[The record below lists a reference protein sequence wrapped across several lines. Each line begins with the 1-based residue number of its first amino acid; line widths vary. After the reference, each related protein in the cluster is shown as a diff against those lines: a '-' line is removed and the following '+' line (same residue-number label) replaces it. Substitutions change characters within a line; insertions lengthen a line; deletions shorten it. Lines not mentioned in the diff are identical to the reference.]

1 MTPGAEPVADAA
13 EPVPI
18 HVAVPTAEA
27 PIVAI
32 EPNCADDAA
41 PAAAADSTEARTTAA
56 DAIADPAAANAPHD
70 VAAAP
75 QSAPDA
81 PAKPAP
87 AQPAALEPAAVAAL
101 LKQRFPGLFS
111 GAPKPIKLHIQADI
125 QARAPGLF
133 TKRVLSAFLH
143 RHTGSTSYLIGL
155 SKATQRFDLDGQ
167 PCGELT
173 AEHREM
179 AAEELTRRRNLQNER
194 RAQEDEQRV
203 LLEQQRFNR
212 AGLLRDFERTTLTPS
227 NFCVLKGV
235 AVEELDG
242 LLAIARRE
250 RDEPPPRPPMHATPA
265 PQNRDRR
272 PGTGPRD
279 DRRPRGAPRDASSR
293 EAGARAPRPPRP
305 ERTERSSNE
314 PRTERPG
321 RPERPARPPE
331 PPADAT

>member
-1 MTPGAEPVADAA
+1 MTSADLPMTPGAEPVADAA
-13 EPVPI
+13 AEPASISAAEPV
-18 HVAVPTAEA
+18 AEA
-27 PIVAI
+27 PRAATEASGAA
-32 EPNCADDAA
+32 EPASATEPAA
-41 PAAAADSTEARTTAA
+41 PDVAELAAA
-56 DAIADPAAANAPHD
+56 
-70 VAAAP
+70 
-75 QSAPDA
+75 Q
-81 PAKPAP
+81 PAKPTP

-212 AGLLRDFERTTLTPS
+212 AGLLRDFERTTLTQA

-235 AVEELDG
+235 AVDELDG

-250 RDEPPPRPPMHATPA
+250 RDEPPPRPSMHATPV

-272 PGTGPRD
+272 PGAGPRD

-305 ERTERSSNE
+305 KRTERSSNE